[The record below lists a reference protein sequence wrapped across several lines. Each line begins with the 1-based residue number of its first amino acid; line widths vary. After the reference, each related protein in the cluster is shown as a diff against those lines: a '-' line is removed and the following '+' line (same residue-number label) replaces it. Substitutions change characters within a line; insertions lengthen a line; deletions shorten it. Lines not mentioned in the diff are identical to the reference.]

1 MFGHDPN
8 SIRSRYDYY
17 YSVSTPSLSQATSFY
32 ETQASLFGESVPALL
47 PAPNRRSPSP
57 SRILTPLTPFN
68 THNASTPSSAT
79 NFASPRPLLESFD
92 HHLYESFRKNF
103 LDKQN
108 SNPSI
113 EDPFNRHQI
122 WTTHSHLQHSS
133 SISPRDDIDSDDIDK
148 GFFEMKRP
156 KTSFGRFKSDG
167 DLMQNKYRSSMSAH
181 ESHR

>member
-17 YSVSTPSLSQATSFY
+17 YSVSTPSLSQATSYY

-47 PAPNRRSPSP
+47 PGPNRRSPSP

-79 NFASPRPLLESFD
+79 TNFIGSPRPLLESFD
-92 HHLYESFRKNF
+92 NHLYESFRKNF
-103 LDKQN
+103 LDKQ
-108 SNPSI
+108 SNINVS
-113 EDPFNRHQI
+113 EPFDRHQI
-122 WTTHSHLQHSS
+122 WTTHNHNSS
-133 SISPRDDIDSDDIDK
+133 SISPRDEMDSDDIDR
-148 GFFEMKRP
+148 FELKRP

-167 DLMQNKYRSSMSAH
+167 DLLQNKYRSSMSAH
-181 ESHR
+181 GSNR